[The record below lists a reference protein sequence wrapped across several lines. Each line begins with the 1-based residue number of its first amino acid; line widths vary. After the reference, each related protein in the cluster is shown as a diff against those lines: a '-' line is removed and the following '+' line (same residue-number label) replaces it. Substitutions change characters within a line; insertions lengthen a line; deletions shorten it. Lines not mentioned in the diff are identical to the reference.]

1 MNIRHTSIVG
11 RLRAILVVACVGLAA
26 AFGASPA
33 VAADFTINPGEVA
46 SFFSGTASNATVDPA
61 SAGSVTIVPALAG
74 LPLSARIDFAS
85 SINFSGTATITWD
98 SVQLGRSSVT
108 VQVGTD
114 RQDVS
119 ATFTPRP
126 APGPCILIGSG
137 ATVSFGDVTI
147 GATQT
152 GGTSTEV
159 RSCASIDQSISAS
172 VSAATSGSGQ
182 NAITWQPTTSPT
194 VGPNGFSYGLRSSGE
209 TTATLLP
216 ATGAVAAVG
225 STLAPASAMY
235 LEHTL
240 AIGAGST
247 TGIGQPFSATVSL
260 IAAQV

>member
-1 MNIRHTSIVG
+1 MNIHPRSVVVP
-11 RLRAILVVACVGLAA
+11 LRMLLVVACL
-26 AFGASPA
+26 GAVSAIGTLPA
-33 VAADFTINPGEVA
+33 VAADFTINPGEVT
-46 SFFSGTASNATVDPA
+46 SFFSGTASNATVDP
-61 SAGSVTIVPALAG
+61 SNAGTVTIVPALPG
-74 LPLSARIDFAS
+74 LPISAYIEFAA
-85 SINFSGTATITWD
+85 SINFTGLVTITWD

-108 VQVGTD
+108 VQVGTG

-152 GGTSTEV
+152 GATQTEV
-159 RSCASIDQSISAS
+159 RSCASIDQTISAS

-182 NAITWQPTTSPT
+182 NVISWQPTTSST
-194 VGPNGFSYGLRSSGE
+194 AAPNEFSYALRSSGQ
-209 TTATLLP
+209 TTSTRLP
-216 ATGAVAAVG
+216 ANGAVAAVG
-225 STLAPASAMY
+225 GPLAPASALS

-260 IAAQV
+260 IAAEA